1 LLLLIKNKEN
11 KFFGILVLI
20 YWVKVCNKI
29 LVLGSA
35 MALLFKVDFFMIHLW
50 VIKEYLK
57 MIMKKYKN
65 KLKSI
70 HNKSN
75 HIKEYF

>member
-1 LLLLIKNKEN
+1 
-11 KFFGILVLI
+11 
-20 YWVKVCNKI
+20 
-29 LVLGSA
+29 VLGSA